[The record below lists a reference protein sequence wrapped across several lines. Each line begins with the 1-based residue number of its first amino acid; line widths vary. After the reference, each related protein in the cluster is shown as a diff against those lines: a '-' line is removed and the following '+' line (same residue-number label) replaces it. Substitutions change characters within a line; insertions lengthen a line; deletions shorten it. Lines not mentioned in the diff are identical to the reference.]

1 MSNIRYAPFIH
12 SSGTASYMN
21 ASMLIALLPCAAY
34 AVFRYGLRALI
45 LILLSGILACGV
57 KYIFDLLRKKSK
69 QPDINPIVPA
79 VIFALMLPPD
89 TSLTIV
95 SVGIVFMIAIVYEM
109 FGGNNCNVVNG
120 AAITRLFVEV
130 IWPSHL
136 SGFTSR
142 ENAWLDLSTLFDWV
156 SKPES
161 VMPAASEYHL
171 TELLAGG
178 YPGFIGTGSIVM
190 VFLGAIYIL
199 RSKSTKFYAPAGYMI
214 TVMAARLI
222 IHFNDGLREFAVFM
236 LVSSVLFVAV
246 FFMTDRSTVPQ
257 TEMGGFI
264 TGTACGILTAA
275 LFEIT
280 SGVYALLVPVV
291 AVNMVSGIVG
301 YLTSYSAERHEPR
314 KAVEEEA

>member
-1 MSNIRYAPFIH
+1 MNSIRYAPFIH
-12 SSGTASYMN
+12 NSKTASYMN

-34 AVFRYGLRALI
+34 AVFIYGLRALI
-45 LILLSGILACGV
+45 LILISGILACGI
-57 KYIFDLLRKKSK
+57 KYVFDIVRKKSK
-69 QPDINPIVPA
+69 QPDISPIVPA

-89 TSLTIV
+89 TSLTVV
-95 SVGIVFMIAIVYEM
+95 SVGIVFMVAVVYEM
-109 FGGNNCNVVNG
+109 FGGDNSNVVNG
-120 AAITRLFVEV
+120 AAITRLFVEI

-136 SGFTSR
+136 RGFSSR
-142 ENAWLDLSTLFDWV
+142 ENSWLDVSTLFDWV
-156 SKPES
+156 AKADYSGPS
-161 VMPAASEYHL
+161 AADYHL

-190 VFLGAIYIL
+190 VILGAIYLI
-199 RSKSTKFYAPAGYMI
+199 RSKSFKFYAPMGYI
-214 TVMAARLI
+214 VTVMAARLI

-236 LVSSVLFVAV
+236 LISSVLFIAR
-246 FFMTDRSTVPQ
+246 FFMTDRTAVPQ

-280 SGVYALLVPVV
+280 SGVIALLVPVV

-314 KAVEEEA
+314 KVMEEET

>member
-1 MSNIRYAPFIH
+1 
-12 SSGTASYMN
+12 
-21 ASMLIALLPCAAY
+21 
-34 AVFRYGLRALI
+34 
-45 LILLSGILACGV
+45 
-57 KYIFDLLRKKSK
+57 
-69 QPDINPIVPA
+69 
-79 VIFALMLPPD
+79 
-89 TSLTIV
+89 
-95 SVGIVFMIAIVYEM
+95 
-109 FGGNNCNVVNG
+109 
-120 AAITRLFVEV
+120 
-130 IWPSHL
+130 
-136 SGFTSR
+136 
-142 ENAWLDLSTLFDWV
+142 
-156 SKPES
+156 
-161 VMPAASEYHL
+161 
-171 TELLAGG
+171 
-178 YPGFIGTGSIVM
+178 
-190 VFLGAIYIL
+190 
-199 RSKSTKFYAPAGYMI
+199 
-214 TVMAARLI
+214 MAARLI